1 MWTRVIF
8 SEVTMLGPIWGTAGF
23 GAAAKVD
30 LTVTHKFTGERLSF
44 LEEMFIPVL
53 EERGQHYTESV
64 WYHARHCSYLPF
76 GDGFPKKRH
85 LRSHTV
91 CRPTF
96 LTADSTASFSDNFDE
111 CLRCPTK
118 KDWTSFIKTYVCI
131 YRENKY
137 EVT

>member
-53 EERGQHYTESV
+53 EERGQHYTESN
-64 WYHARHCSYLPF
+64 CSYLPF
-76 GDGFPKKRH
+76 GDGFPKK
-85 LRSHTV
+85 
-91 CRPTF
+91 
-96 LTADSTASFSDNFDE
+96 
-111 CLRCPTK
+111 
-118 KDWTSFIKTYVCI
+118 
-131 YRENKY
+131 
-137 EVT
+137 